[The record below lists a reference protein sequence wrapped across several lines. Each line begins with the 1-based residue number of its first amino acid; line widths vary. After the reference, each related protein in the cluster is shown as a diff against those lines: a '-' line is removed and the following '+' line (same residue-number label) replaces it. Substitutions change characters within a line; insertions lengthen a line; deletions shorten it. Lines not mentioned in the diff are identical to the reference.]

1 MADVVVI
8 LSMVC
13 GSGVGAVVT
22 VTGMVTIYCKDAIMF
37 ADEHALGQYEVVH
50 GKQKRKKQTIRG
62 KGCERRDRR
71 CGRTR
76 RRRRRCDGVPW

>member
-13 GSGVGAVVT
+13 GSGMGAVVAA
-22 VTGMVTIYCKDAIMF
+22 TGMVTIYCKDAIMF

-50 GKQKRKKQTIRG
+50 GKQKKNKANNKREG
-62 KGCERRDRR
+62 M
-71 CGRTR
+71 
-76 RRRRRCDGVPW
+76 